1 MNQIIALTC
10 NYSVVAASVGA
21 NLFLVVVVV
30 AHLILILKSLSKKK
44 LATTGIK

>member
-21 NLFLVVVVV
+21 NLFLVVVV